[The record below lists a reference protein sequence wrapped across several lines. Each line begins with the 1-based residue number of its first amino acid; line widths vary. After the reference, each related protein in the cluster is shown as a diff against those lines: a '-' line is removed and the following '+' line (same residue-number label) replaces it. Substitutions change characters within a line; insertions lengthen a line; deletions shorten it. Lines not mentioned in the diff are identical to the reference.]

1 MYESPSTVYSTIK
14 TDCFTLNLLVR
25 MALDSAKSL
34 NLSNLLHC
42 NMENKERIL
51 HVWGIPP
58 LDKSPL
64 LFTLFT
70 LLAGECHNYEETS
83 CNDLCA
89 LCTSFN
95 LYLCIVIIVTKNINP
110 LFILFLKF
118 IFSYCW
124 VFHQLISKHFCQPHL
139 RPPPP
144 IELILPPIRP
154 HEIFYK
160 SPEFY
165 WLSVQSITLSYPVP
179 TLYQ

>member
-1 MYESPSTVYSTIK
+1 LEWSHLLWQLNKERSGIFVYESPSTVYSTIK

-34 NLSNLLHC
+34 NLSNL
-42 NMENKERIL
+42 
-51 HVWGIPP
+51 VIPP
-58 LDKSPL
+58 LDKSPPL
-64 LFTLFT
+64 LTLFT
-70 LLAGECHNYEETS
+70 LLAGKCHNYEETS

-124 VFHQLISKHFCQPHL
+124 VLHQLISKHFCQPHL
-139 RPPPP
+139 RPPPNR
-144 IELILPPIRP
+144 INPPP
-154 HEIFYK
+154 NK
-160 SPEFY
+160 AA
-165 WLSVQSITLSYPVP
+165 WNLL
-179 TLYQ
+179 